1 MNSITLKNKS
11 IIKSFEYVSVSKI
24 FPHEKV
30 IEVRKSSLKKYLLS
44 YKEYCIIPSIICC
57 SESHM
62 IIDGHHRFNTLK
74 ELGVKKIP
82 VTYINYMDTSVRTH
96 NKKSLQLS
104 KKELI
109 QNSLRN
115 ILFEPKSTIHEIK
128 TIDGSWKPLILLST
142 LAEIDLTSIQQ

>member
-1 MNSITLKNKS
+1 MKSIALKNKS

-82 VTYINYMDTSVRTH
+82 VTYINYMDISVRTH

-115 ILFEPKSTIHEIK
+115 VLFEPKSTIHEIK

-142 LAEIDLTSIQQ
+142 LAEIDLTSI